1 MRERC
6 RHSNQCSQKT
16 KSFNEPK
23 VKSNEQKVTR
33 NKQKATS
40 NEQKVSSNKKKVT
53 SNEQKVKSNNQKVT
67 SNEQKLEL
75 VIHKRKIIFSRF
87 WNHII
92 FKPSKEKI
100 IIKNFFL
107 CELGPKVTS
116 EPKYAWNIF
125 AALLHEKGPWELTK
139 GNTQL
144 IRENNFS
151 LT

>member
-1 MRERC
+1 MWSSILIIDKICGRC

-16 KSFNEPK
+16 KLFNEPK
-23 VKSNEQKVTR
+23 VKSNEQQVRR

-40 NEQKVSSNKKKVT
+40 NEQKVSSNKKKIISNEKEVK
-53 SNEQKVKSNNQKVT
+53 SNEQKVKSNNQKGT

-107 CELGPKVTS
+107 CKVGPKVTS
-116 EPKYAWNIF
+116 EP
-125 AALLHEKGPWELTK
+125 
-139 GNTQL
+139 
-144 IRENNFS
+144 
-151 LT
+151 